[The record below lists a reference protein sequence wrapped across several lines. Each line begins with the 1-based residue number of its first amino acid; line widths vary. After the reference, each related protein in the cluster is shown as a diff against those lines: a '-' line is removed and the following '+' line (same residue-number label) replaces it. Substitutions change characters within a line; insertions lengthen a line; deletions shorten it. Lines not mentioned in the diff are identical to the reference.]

1 MSNIAPQADL
11 EKAEL
16 EQRPAAQADAQVSES
31 SSATDKIASIRGD
44 IDAVDRQILE
54 LVARRLMLADGL
66 GALKAEEGAA
76 LPVRPARE
84 VMLLRRLVQA
94 APAPVDQDLVV
105 ELWRTLIAA
114 NVRRQAIVD
123 VVISGGTDVVRLHD
137 LARRHFGARTRIHR
151 STEPREAMA
160 KALETPNLLAVM
172 PWPSGQGPGGWWPA
186 LTESRFH
193 KLHLLAALPMAAAA
207 NSEPEACVFAQA
219 PTEPAGGDFSLII
232 AFDPHHKAQ
241 KAMAEAGFK
250 GREIGRSEPK
260 VLMRVEGFVPLDDIR
275 VASMTRHGLEA
286 PRVLGSYARL

>member
-1 MSNIAPQADL
+1 MSDTAPQAETAL
-11 EKAEL
+11 
-16 EQRPAAQADAQVSES
+16 RPATAAEPTSP
-31 SSATDKIASIRGD
+31 TDRIAGIRAE
-44 IDAVDRQILE
+44 IDSVDRQILD
-54 LVARRLMLADGL
+54 LVARRLTLADGL
-66 GALKAEEGAA
+66 AALKAEEGSA

-84 VMLLRRLVQA
+84 VLLLRRLIEA
-94 APAPVDQDLVV
+94 APAVVDKDLIV

-114 NVRRQAIVD
+114 NVRRQAVVD

-151 STEPREAMA
+151 ATEPREALA
-160 KALETPNLLAVM
+160 KALETPNLLAVL

-193 KLHLLAALPMAAAA
+193 KLRLLAGLPMAGAVDG
-207 NSEPEACVFAQA
+207 EPEACAFAMATPEQ
-219 PTEPAGGDFSLII
+219 AGGDITLII

-260 VLMRVEGFVPLDDIR
+260 VLMRVEGFVPLDDVR
-275 VASMTRHGLEA
+275 VASMTKHGLEA
-286 PRVLGSYARL
+286 PRVLGSYAQV